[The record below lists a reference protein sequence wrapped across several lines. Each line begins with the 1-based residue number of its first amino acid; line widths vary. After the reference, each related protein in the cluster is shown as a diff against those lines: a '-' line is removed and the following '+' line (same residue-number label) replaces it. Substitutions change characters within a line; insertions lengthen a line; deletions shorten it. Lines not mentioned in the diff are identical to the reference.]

1 MKLEFMEIKPEE
13 ERAVWAQMQLSPYQ
27 RVLHNQLVQKILED
41 RAKLE
46 TCKAEELISI
56 QQRIVARRELL
67 GIIHRNDK
75 KQ

>member
-1 MKLEFMEIKPEE
+1 MEIRPEE

-27 RVLHNQLVQKILED
+27 RVIHNELVQKILED
-41 RAKLE
+41 RTKLE
-46 TCKAEELISI
+46 NCKAEELVAI
-56 QQRIVARRELL
+56 QQRNAARRELL